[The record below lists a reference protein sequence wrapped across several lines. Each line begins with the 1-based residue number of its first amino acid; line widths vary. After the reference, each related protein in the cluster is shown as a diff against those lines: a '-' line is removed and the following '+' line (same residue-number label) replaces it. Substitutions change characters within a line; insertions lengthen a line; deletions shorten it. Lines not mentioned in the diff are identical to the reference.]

1 MSNIV
6 FPPLEL
12 NFENMTSDLEHLET
26 LYAEKRELEAEIENT
41 ISEVDREAMRELKYA
56 EEELQ
61 DTNLKCA
68 STIARLQRAARGML
82 L

>member
-1 MSNIV
+1 MSSVV
-6 FPPLEL
+6 FPAPEPH
-12 NFENMTSDLEHLET
+12 FENMTSDLERLET
-26 LYAEKRELEAEIENT
+26 LYIEKRELEAGIENT
-41 ISEVDREAMRELKYA
+41 ISEVDREAMRELKSA

-68 STIARLQRAARGML
+68 SMLARLQGAARGML